1 MAAVRSLGLTVPCLR
16 YLVTHSAAEQIHG
29 RRLLALAAPQL
40 GSLGVTNSIT
50 QRKLIRWI
58 KEGFEEFAQ
67 HLASANK
74 ENVPP
79 LQRKD
84 TTARELPKRAPKAL
98 GSRE

>member
-1 MAAVRSLGLTVPCLR
+1 MAAVRTLGLTTHRLR
-16 YLVTHSAAEQIHG
+16 YLVAHSAEEQIHG
-29 RRLLALAAPQL
+29 RRLLALAPTQL

-58 KEGFEEFAQ
+58 KEGFAEFAQ

-84 TTARELPKRAPKAL
+84 TTARELPKRAPKTF
-98 GSRE
+98 GNRE

>member
-1 MAAVRSLGLTVPCLR
+1 MAVVRAFGLTTRYLR
-16 YLVTHSAAEQIHG
+16 YFMLHSAAEQIHG
-29 RRLLALAAPQL
+29 PRLLTLAAPQL
-40 GSLGVTNSIT
+40 GSLGVTNNIT

-58 KEGFEEFAQ
+58 KEGFTEFTQ
-67 HLASANK
+67 HLASVNK

-98 GSRE
+98 GNRE

>member
-1 MAAVRSLGLTVPCLR
+1 MAPVRPFGLTTLYLR
-16 YLVTHSAAEQIHG
+16 YLVLHSAAEQIHG

-40 GSLGVTNSIT
+40 GSLGVTNNIT

-58 KEGFEEFAQ
+58 KEGFAEFAQ

-84 TTARELPKRAPKAL
+84 TTARELPKRAPKTL
-98 GSRE
+98 CIRE